1 MDWIAAA
8 QQGNPRA
15 VARLIT
21 QVENDAAAARA
32 IVAALYAA
40 TGRAHVVGIT
50 GPPGSGKSSLVNELA
65 KAFRQR
71 GRRVGIVAVDPSSPF
86 SGGALLGDRVRM
98 RDLAGDEGIFVR
110 SMASRGSLGGL
121 ARGVAAAVK
130 VLDAAGYDPVLIET
144 VGAGQAEVDIAGAA
158 HTVVVLEAP
167 NSGDDV
173 QSIKAG
179 ILEIA
184 DVLVVNKADQP
195 GAGRTVKSLEMMLHL
210 GRPAGEQGSRGAG
223 EGRDDGRRDS
233 RRATTDDGL
242 SFDTHHLSPAA
253 SEDADSALATRHS
266 PPAPGWPVP
275 VLQTV
280 ATSGQGVETLADVI
294 ERHGHHLRAGG
305 GWAAREQARSLNEIE
320 HLLRD
325 RFIDRLAA
333 VVPAAARADLLV
345 AVVERRLD
353 PYTAA
358 DRLFAEALA
367 AMNQHVSPE
376 PLPDPIKSV

>member
-21 QVENDAAAARA
+21 QVENGAADARA

-40 TGRAHVVGIT
+40 TGRAHIVGIT

-167 NSGDDV
+167 NTGDDV

-184 DVLVVNKADQP
+184 DVLVVNKSDQP
-195 GAGRTVKSLEMMLHL
+195 GAGRTVKSLEMMIHMGL
-210 GRPAGEQGSRGAG
+210 GA
-223 EGRDDGRRDS
+223 
-233 RRATTDDGL
+233 ATTDHDAAGNGHHGHSAPSPTTPPSVGAGL
-242 SFDTHHLSPAA
+242 RPTPTPDAA
-253 SEDADSALATRHS
+253 L
-266 PPAPGWPVP
+266 WPVP

-280 ATSGQGVETLADVI
+280 ATTGQGVAALADAI
-294 ERHGHHLRAGG
+294 ERHGQHLRAGG
-305 GWAAREQARSLNEIE
+305 GWAARERARSRDEIE

-333 VVPAAARADLLV
+333 VVPAAARADLIAAV
-345 AVVERRLD
+345 AERRLD

-358 DRLFAEALA
+358 DRLFADAVTLLGG
-367 AMNQHVSPE
+367 QLTS
-376 PLPDPIKSV
+376 

>member
-21 QVENDAAAARA
+21 QVEHGAAGART

-130 VLDAAGYDPVLIET
+130 VLDAAGYDLILIET

-167 NSGDDV
+167 GAGDDV

-184 DVLVVNKADQP
+184 DILVVNKADLL
-195 GAGRTVKSLEMMLHL
+195 GANRTIRSLETMLHL
-210 GRPAGEQGSRGAG
+210 GPGAADDSGHHAPAGDTSST
-223 EGRDDGRRDS
+223 GRDG
-233 RRATTDDGL
+233 
-242 SFDTHHLSPAA
+242 SPARWA
-253 SEDADSALATRHS
+253 
-266 PPAPGWPVP
+266 VP
-275 VLQTV
+275 VLPTI
-280 ATSGQGVETLADVI
+280 ATTGQGVAELAATIDQ
-294 ERHGHHLRAGG
+294 HGNYLRASG
-305 GWAAREQARSLNEIE
+305 GWAARERARSRDEIE

-333 VVPAAARADLLV
+333 ALPAEERDALIAAV
-345 AVVERRLD
+345 AARRLD

-358 DRLFAEALA
+358 DRLFAGAAVALA
-367 AMNQHVSPE
+367 GATI
-376 PLPDPIKSV
+376 PLAGSAGI

>member
-21 QVENDAAAARA
+21 QVENRAADART

-65 KAFRQR
+65 KVFRQR

-121 ARGVAAAVK
+121 ARGVSAAVK
-130 VLDAAGYDPVLIET
+130 VLDAAGYDPILIET

-167 NSGDDV
+167 NTGDDV

-184 DVLVVNKADQP
+184 DVLVVNKSDQP
-195 GAGRTVKSLEMMLHL
+195 GAGRTVKSLEMMIHMGL
-210 GRPAGEQGSRGAG
+210 GAAADNGHHGH
-223 EGRDDGRRDS
+223 
-233 RRATTDDGL
+233 ATPMPT
-242 SFDTHHLSPAA
+242 AA
-253 SEDADSALATRHS
+253 VWA
-266 PPAPGWPVP
+266 VP

-280 ATSGQGVETLADVI
+280 ATSGQGVAALADAI
-294 ERHGHHLRAGG
+294 ERHGQHLRAGG
-305 GWAAREQARSLNEIE
+305 DWAARERARSRDEIE

-333 VVPAAARADLLV
+333 VVPAAARADLIAAV
-345 AVVERRLD
+345 AERRLD

-358 DRLFAEALA
+358 DRLFGDAVTLLGG
-367 AMNQHVSPE
+367 QST
-376 PLPDPIKSV
+376 S

>member
-21 QVENDAAAARA
+21 QVENRAADART

-65 KAFRQR
+65 KVFRQR

-98 RDLAGDEGIFVR
+98 RDLAGDKGIFVR

-121 ARGVAAAVK
+121 ARGVSAAVK
-130 VLDAAGYDPVLIET
+130 VLDAAGYDPILIET

-167 NSGDDV
+167 NTGDDV

-195 GAGRTVKSLEMMLHL
+195 GAGRTVKSLEMMIHMGL
-210 GRPAGEQGSRGAG
+210 GAASAVAPAADNGHHGHATPTPMVGAG
-223 EGRDDGRRDS
+223 
-233 RRATTDDGL
+233 
-242 SFDTHHLSPAA
+242 LSPAPTADA
-253 SEDADSALATRHS
+253 SAAA
-266 PPAPGWPVP
+266 WPVP

-280 ATSGQGVETLADVI
+280 ATSGQGVVALADAI
-294 ERHGHHLRAGG
+294 ERHSRHLRAGG
-305 GWAAREQARSLNEIE
+305 EWAARERARSRDEIE

-333 VVPAAARADLLV
+333 VVPAAARADLIAAV
-345 AVVERRLD
+345 AERRLD

-358 DRLFAEALA
+358 DRLFGEAVTLLGG
-367 AMNQHVSPE
+367 QST
-376 PLPDPIKSV
+376 S

>member
-21 QVENDAAAARA
+21 QVENRAADART

-65 KAFRQR
+65 KVFRQR

-121 ARGVAAAVK
+121 ARGVSAAVK
-130 VLDAAGYDPVLIET
+130 VLDAAGYDPILIET

-167 NSGDDV
+167 NTGDDV

-195 GAGRTVKSLEMMLHL
+195 GAGRTVKSLEMMIHMGL
-210 GRPAGEQGSRGAG
+210 GAASAV
-223 EGRDDGRRDS
+223 
-233 RRATTDDGL
+233 A
-242 SFDTHHLSPAA
+242 PAA
-253 SEDADSALATRHS
+253 DNGHHGHATPTPTADASAA
-266 PPAPGWPVP
+266 AWPVP

-280 ATSGQGVETLADVI
+280 ATSGQGVVALADAI
-294 ERHGHHLRAGG
+294 ERHSRHLRAGG
-305 GWAAREQARSLNEIE
+305 EWAARERARSRDEIE
-320 HLLRD
+320 HLLRA

-333 VVPAAARADLLV
+333 VVPAAARADLIAAV
-345 AVVERRLD
+345 AERRLD

-358 DRLFAEALA
+358 DRLFGEAVTLLGG
-367 AMNQHVSPE
+367 QST
-376 PLPDPIKSV
+376 S